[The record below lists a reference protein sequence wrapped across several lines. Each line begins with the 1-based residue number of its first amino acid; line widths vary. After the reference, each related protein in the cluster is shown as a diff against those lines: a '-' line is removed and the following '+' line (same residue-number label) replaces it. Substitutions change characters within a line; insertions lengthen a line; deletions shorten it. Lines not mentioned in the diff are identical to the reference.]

1 LALITSNIVR
11 CLYEGSQT
19 SNTWG
24 DKVKEKQM
32 ADRRDTE
39 GKTIRGRMA
48 EEELVQEKTDS
59 QGRRWR
65 EEEEELEKEIAG
77 LKAQLKDREDSLPAH
92 SVRPQQMLVIEELET
107 VIEDKEKELN
117 KLRKRSRDPK

>member
-1 LALITSNIVR
+1 
-11 CLYEGSQT
+11 
-19 SNTWG
+19 
-24 DKVKEKQM
+24 M

-92 SVRPQQMLVIEELET
+92 SVRPQQMLVIEELEA

>member
-1 LALITSNIVR
+1 M
-11 CLYEGSQT
+11 

-24 DKVKEKQM
+24 GKVEEKQM

>member
-1 LALITSNIVR
+1 
-11 CLYEGSQT
+11 
-19 SNTWG
+19 
-24 DKVKEKQM
+24 M

-39 GKTIRGRMA
+39 GKTIRERTD

-65 EEEEELEKEIAG
+65 EEELEKEIVE
-77 LKAQLKDREDSLPAH
+77 LKTQLRDREDSLPVH
-92 SVRPQQMLVIEELET
+92 SVRPQQILVIEELEA

-117 KLRKRSRDPK
+117 KLRKRNRDPK